1 MSTTSNENNSDS
13 EIKNVINDNSKPKFS
28 FSTDYHV
35 DLLHNSLKMIDPEE
49 RTKYNR
55 KDDNETNNSNTKSHK
70 TTKSKTSISE
80 NMEDYLAN
88 DGHKLSETE
97 NNKYIYTQNG
107 GNNPFIPNNTLNIF
121 GQNEKVPT
129 VPNNYN
135 PLPNFGETIQQKQ
148 EITQKQEPQKQETV
162 QEKQQSAA
170 SGIFEDYDNY
180 NELPPDAQML
190 KKLDM
195 LRKLGELAQ
204 YGVKLSQNYN
214 MNSDYFTMKYEYELH
229 KNIRAKQNSVNW
241 MSSLMLNCIYGVEL
255 MNEKYNPF
263 DLKLTGWSEQINADI
278 NNYYDVFGEIYEKY
292 NKPGKNMSPE
302 LKLMLMVGGSALKF
316 HLNNTL
322 LSNPVKMGLPL
333 NPNPQQFDNI
343 DPRVLE
349 QMRQQ
354 SALDKMRQEQN
365 KQSELLKEK
374 MEKEHNLANQQVQD
388 MMFLQQKKTE
398 LEQQEAKKRAD
409 IEQFEQM
416 KKFFEQQEM
425 QNNNIARQ
433 QPTVSK
439 IAPIT
444 QPIGNMNSSPYA
456 NLRDSI
462 NPAILNQH
470 PNVNRQQMFNQ
481 NLNTN
486 LEMENLRR
494 TQIDSQFNQMKEQ
507 LKKMNVSEDSDK
519 PKLSPNVK
527 RRSNISIDTSSSSEK
542 SNISKTSSDTIKS
555 SLNSNN
561 QNSKFK
567 VVADK
572 SLNSKNNASTF
583 SKRRYKRNTLSVS
596 T

>member
-88 DGHKLSETE
+88 DGNKLSETE
-97 NNKYIYTQNG
+97 NNKYVYSQNG

-121 GQNEKVPT
+121 GQNEKVPN

-135 PLPNFGETIQQKQ
+135 PLPNFGGGIQ
-148 EITQKQEPQKQETV
+148 QKQEPQKQEPQKQEPQ

-180 NELPPDAQML
+180 NDLPPDAQML

-333 NPNPQQFDNI
+333 NPNSQQFDNI

-365 KQSELLKEK
+365 KQNELLKEK

-398 LEQQEAKKRAD
+398 LEQQEAKKKAD

-425 QNNNIARQ
+425 KNNIARQ
-433 QPTVSK
+433 PTISK

-444 QPIGNMNSSPYA
+444 QAIGNMNSSPYA

-462 NPAILNQH
+462 NPGILNQH
-470 PNVNRQQMFNQ
+470 PNVNTQQMFNQ

-494 TQIDSQFNQMKEQ
+494 TQINSQFNQMKEQ

-519 PKLSPNVK
+519 PKSSPNVK
-527 RRSNISIDTSSSSEK
+527 RRSNISVDTSSSSEK
-542 SNISKTSSDTIKS
+542 SNVSKTSSDTIKS

-567 VVADK
+567 VVPDK

>member
-1 MSTTSNENNSDS
+1 MEEYLTNE
-13 EIKNVINDNSKPKFS
+13 
-28 FSTDYHV
+28 
-35 DLLHNSLKMIDPEE
+35 
-49 RTKYNR
+49 
-55 KDDNETNNSNTKSHK
+55 
-70 TTKSKTSISE
+70 
-80 NMEDYLAN
+80 
-88 DGHKLSETE
+88 GHKLSETE
-97 NNKYIYTQNG
+97 NNKNLYGQNG
-107 GNNPFIPNNTLNIF
+107 GNNPFIPNSTLNIF

-129 VPNNYN
+129 LPNNYN
-135 PLPNFGETIQQKQ
+135 PLPNFGGGIQ
-148 EITQKQEPQKQETV
+148 QKQEPQKQEHQKQEPQ
-162 QEKQQSAA
+162 QEKPQSAA

-333 NPNPQQFDNI
+333 NPNSQQFDNI

-365 KQSELLKEK
+365 KQNELLKEK

-425 QNNNIARQ
+425 QNNIARQ
-433 QPTVSK
+433 PTISK

-462 NPAILNQH
+462 NPGILNQH
-470 PNVNRQQMFNQ
+470 PNVNTQQMFNQ

-494 TQIDSQFNQMKEQ
+494 TQINSQFNQMKEQ

-519 PKLSPNVK
+519 PKSSPNVK
-527 RRSNISIDTSSSSEK
+527 RRSNISVDTSSSSEK
-542 SNISKTSSDTIKS
+542 SNVSKTSSDTIKS

-567 VVADK
+567 VVPDK

>member
-70 TTKSKTSISE
+70 TTKSKTSITE
-80 NMEDYLAN
+80 NIDEYLTN
-88 DGHKLSETE
+88 EGHKLSETE
-97 NNKYIYTQNG
+97 NNKNVYGQNG
-107 GNNPFIPNNTLNIF
+107 GNNPFIPNSTLNIF

-129 VPNNYN
+129 APNNYN
-135 PLPNFGETIQQKQ
+135 PLPNFGGTNQQKQ
-148 EITQKQEPQKQETV
+148 EISQKQEPQP
-162 QEKQQSAA
+162 EKPQSAA

-180 NELPPDAQML
+180 NELAPDAQML

-333 NPNPQQFDNI
+333 NQNPQQFDSI

-365 KQSELLKEK
+365 KQNELLKEK

-388 MMFLQQKKTE
+388 MTFLQHKKIE

-425 QNNNIARQ
+425 QNNIARQ

-444 QPIGNMNSSPYA
+444 QPIGNMSSTPYA

-462 NPAILNQH
+462 NPGILNQH
-470 PNVNRQQMFNQ
+470 PNVNTQQMFNK
-481 NLNTN
+481 NLNAN

-494 TQIDSQFNQMKEQ
+494 TQINSQFNQMKEQ

-519 PKLSPNVK
+519 PNSSPNVK
-527 RRSNISIDTSSSSEK
+527 RRNNISVDTSSSSEK
-542 SNISKTSSDTIKS
+542 SDISKTSADTIKS

>member
-55 KDDNETNNSNTKSHK
+55 KDENETNNSNTKSHK

-88 DGHKLSETE
+88 DGNKLSETE
-97 NNKYIYTQNG
+97 NNKYIYSQNR
-107 GNNPFIPNNTLNIF
+107 GNNPFIPNNSLNIF
-121 GQNEKVPT
+121 GQNEKVPN

-148 EITQKQEPQKQETV
+148 EITQKQENV
-162 QEKQQSAA
+162 QEKQQSAS

-322 LSNPVKMGLPL
+322 LSNPVKLGLPL

-416 KKFFEQQEM
+416 KKFFELQEM

-433 QPTVSK
+433 QSTVPK

-462 NPAILNQH
+462 NPGILNQH
-470 PNVNRQQMFNQ
+470 PNVNTQQMFNK

-486 LEMENLRR
+486 IEMENLRR
-494 TQIDSQFNQMKEQ
+494 TQINSQFNQMKEQ
-507 LKKMNVSEDSDK
+507 LKKMNISEDSDK
-519 PKLSPNVK
+519 PKSSPNVK

-542 SNISKTSSDTIKS
+542 SNVSKTSSDTIKS

>member
-70 TTKSKTSISE
+70 TTKSKTSITE
-80 NMEDYLAN
+80 NMEEYLTN
-88 DGHKLSETE
+88 EGHKLSETE
-97 NNKYIYTQNG
+97 NNKNLYGQNG
-107 GNNPFIPNNTLNIF
+107 GNNPFIPNSTLNIF

-129 VPNNYN
+129 LPNNYN
-135 PLPNFGETIQQKQ
+135 PLPNFGGGIQ
-148 EITQKQEPQKQETV
+148 QKQEPQKQEHQKQEPQ
-162 QEKQQSAA
+162 QEKPQSAA

-333 NPNPQQFDNI
+333 NPNSQQFDNI

-365 KQSELLKEK
+365 KQNELLKEK

-425 QNNNIARQ
+425 QNNIARQ
-433 QPTVSK
+433 PTISK

-462 NPAILNQH
+462 NPGILNQH
-470 PNVNRQQMFNQ
+470 PNVNTQQMFNQ

-494 TQIDSQFNQMKEQ
+494 TQINSQFNQMKEQ
-507 LKKMNVSEDSDK
+507 LKKMNVSKDSDK
-519 PKLSPNVK
+519 PKSSPNVK
-527 RRSNISIDTSSSSEK
+527 RRSNISVDTSSSSEK
-542 SNISKTSSDTIKS
+542 SNVSKTSSDTIKS

-567 VVADK
+567 VVPDK